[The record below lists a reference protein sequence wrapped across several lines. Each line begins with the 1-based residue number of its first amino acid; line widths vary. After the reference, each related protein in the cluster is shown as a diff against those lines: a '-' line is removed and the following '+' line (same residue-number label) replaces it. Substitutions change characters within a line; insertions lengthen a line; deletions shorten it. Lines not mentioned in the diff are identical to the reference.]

1 MIDIAGKI
9 RQTAKHF
16 GVRSQGGYIL
26 VGVLVIGLTLTMIG
40 IGVMSFT
47 SSTYGLAVRS
57 TYAANAA
64 LVAEAGIER
73 SLHELNANNTF
84 AGYASEQTFFDDA
97 TQGKGVYTTVIVDT
111 VDTNAKTITA
121 TGTVYRYGSTKVE
134 QTRKVRVTVVGTAS
148 PGHSVHTGPGGL
160 ILSGSANITNSNVYV
175 NGYID
180 MNGAARIG
188 TSAQPSNVYVA
199 NYRCPL
205 GNNPG
210 ATFPSQCSGAGASAD
225 PISLKHSTYIYGTVC
240 ATGQTSTGPNPSGN
254 ILPGSTGA
262 GLQVGC
268 TAPVV
273 STPTY
278 DRAAH
283 IAAVTA
289 TGAGNSNTY
298 VCNNW
303 PFDRTWPANLRL
315 TGNVSIAGSCNL
327 VITGD
332 VYITGN
338 LTLGGAATI
347 TIANSVGADRPNIIV
362 DGTISVGGSARI
374 LANSQGTGAHFISFR
389 SSASCNPNCTSLTG
403 NDLYNSMGVQ
413 TVSVSGAVNLPGM
426 IFQSHWGRVTLSGSG
441 NLGAAIGQT
450 VDMSGAGTVLFGT
463 TLSSGTTSWSVT
475 GYQRLFD

>member
-1 MIDIAGKI
+1 MISVVSKV
-9 RQTAKHF
+9 RQTAKQF
-16 GVRSQGGYIL
+16 GVRSQRGYIL
-26 VGVLVIGLTLTMIG
+26 VGVLVIGLTLTVIG

-47 SSTYGLAVRS
+47 SSTYGLAVKS

-73 SLHELNANNTF
+73 SLHELNASSTF
-84 AGYASEQTFFDDA
+84 PGYSTEQTFFDDA
-97 TQGKGVYTTVIVDT
+97 TQGKGVYTTVVADT

-121 TGTVYRYGSTKVE
+121 TGKVYRYGTSRVE

-175 NGYID
+175 NGYIA

-188 TSAQPSNVYVA
+188 TSAQPSTVNVA
-199 NYRCPL
+199 NYRCPM
-205 GNNPG
+205 GANPG
-210 ATFPSQCSGAGASAD
+210 ATFASQCPGTGGSAN
-225 PISLKHSTYIYGTVC
+225 PISLQHSTYIYGTVC
-240 ATGQTSTGPNPSGN
+240 ATGQTSTGPNNN
-254 ILPGSTGA
+254 IQPGSTGA

-283 IAAVTA
+283 IAAVAT

-298 VCNNW
+298 VCNSW

-315 TGNVSIAGSCNL
+315 TGNVSVAGSCNI
-327 VITGD
+327 VVTGD

-338 LTLGGAATI
+338 LNLGGASTI
-347 TIANSVGADRPNIIV
+347 TIADSVGADRPNIIV
-362 DGTISVGGSARI
+362 DGTITLGGSARI
-374 LANSQGTGAHFISFR
+374 LANNQGTGAHFISFR
-389 SSASCNPNCTSLTG
+389 SSASCNPNCTNLTG
-403 NDLYNSMGVQ
+403 NDLYNSMGTT
-413 TVSVSGAVNLPGM
+413 TVTVGGAVNLPGM
-426 IFQSHWGRVTLSGSG
+426 IFQSYWGRIVLTGSG

-475 GYQRLFD
+475 GYQRLFN